1 MGRSDQLM
9 EDFKYQVT
17 KFKLPTFYT
26 RRGLLRVFEQFCDK
40 NQCCFCKKKFLKI
53 NLARVHADKSEV
65 RGTTDKA
72 VVIPRAVN
80 AGVECFSGSWIDDK
94 RRIEVRAVLE

>member
-1 MGRSDQLM
+1 M
-9 EDFKYQVT
+9 
-17 KFKLPTFYT
+17 
-26 RRGLLRVFEQFCDK
+26 LLLQ
-40 NQCCFCKKKFLKI
+40 KKFLKI

-94 RRIEVRAVLE
+94 RRIEVRAVCLSDTPARTYLLSLLNM